1 MQSEQQEILQLPL
14 AYSDHLKHHHDV
26 LVKFCRQHMTVMEL
40 LMVAGVERVI
50 KNVPPEESLST
61 SWEAIMLPFFE

>member
-50 KNVPPEESLST
+50 KNVPAEESLST